1 MKVIFIVAICL
12 GWLVA
17 EMREF
22 ISNGGFNNSL
32 AFNLLRIILAV
43 VILVCY
49 TLVRIILKLVKS
61 NSQNQNSMPSETITE
76 TEIQEITVINE
87 SPDKKRLQRNRS
99 KTPERKFSLNKP
111 YLTNSLNKKIL

>member
-1 MKVIFIVAICL
+1 MKLIFIVAICI

-32 AFNLLRIILAV
+32 AFNLLRIILAM

-61 NSQNQNSMPSETITE
+61 NSENQNFLPSETITE
-76 TEIQEITVINE
+76 TEIQEITVLNE
-87 SPDKKRLQRNRS
+87 SPVKKSQHRNRS

-111 YLTNSLNKKIL
+111 YLTTSVNKKIL